1 MKKIFVMM
9 FVLALGA
16 GATNAQEVTN
26 TEAVKTTEQAVS
38 LCKEIYPDAER
49 DGGLYHG
56 LTRKLSFDRMIPP
69 HGLEVSPT
77 TRPCTSS
84 FRRRCV
90 TSISARRI

>member
-9 FVLALGA
+9 FALSLGA
-16 GATNAQEVTN
+16 GAANAQEVTN
-26 TEAVKTTEQAVS
+26 TETVETTEQMQAVS

-69 HGLEVSPT
+69 HGLEVTLSL
-77 TRPCTSS
+77 
-84 FRRRCV
+84 
-90 TSISARRI
+90 IHI

>member
-1 MKKIFVMM
+1 MKKYFVMM
-9 FVLALGA
+9 FALALGA
-16 GATNAQEVTN
+16 DAANAQEVTN
-26 TEAVKTTEQAVS
+26 TETVKAAEQTQAVS
-38 LCKEIYPDAER
+38 LCKEVYPDAER

-69 HGLEVSPT
+69 HGLEV

-84 FRRRCV
+84 FRLRCA